1 MAPTDPGSP
10 SGYFTAGPME
20 THFVGDGCFPDG
32 HRSEPIAKLEAQEP
46 WSLPADMITPETIIG
61 GVVASAALDARDG
74 PVRPLAPWALD
85 IARAI
90 VAELERYGF
99 VIVNPSRTAAEPIA
113 AAYEGKGPLRIVKAA
128 GSVLRATGE
137 VE

>member
-1 MAPTDPGSP
+1 MS
-10 SGYFTAGPME
+10 
-20 THFVGDGCFPDG
+20 HFVGDGCFPDG
-32 HRSEPIAKLEAQEP
+32 HRSEPGIAPSLRAEP
-46 WSLPADMITPETIIG
+46 A
-61 GVVASAALDARDG
+61 AALSAEEIIADTIAAEEG
-74 PVRPLAPWALD
+74 PPEWAA
-85 IARAI
+85 ARASEI